1 MKLDTPFKVFH
12 AIFWIMVFCFIILLD
27 LKDIQEMPNEV
38 GLWENYCL
46 NCEQVTVGVERGEGL
61 YCSICGQDIPA
72 SKLALLIRLLI
83 AGGLTIYLS
92 AMLFLRFR
100 SK

>member
-1 MKLDTPFKVFH
+1 MIPR
-12 AIFWIMVFCFIILLD
+12 D

-38 GLWENYCL
+38 GLWENYCF
-46 NCEQVTVGVERGEGL
+46 NCEQVTVGLEHSAGL
-61 YCSICGQDIPA
+61 DCSICGQAIPG
-72 SKLALLIRLLI
+72 SKLALFIRLLI
-83 AGGLTIYLS
+83 GGGLTICLTIYLS